1 MVSSWQSSQDEVFV
15 GKKQCWNKVH
25 CDSWNKIFFGL
36 IFGEWFTKSTT
47 LVRFE
52 KILYFIIC
60 FLSIWCFKSS
70 LMFLVSFFQHLY
82 HHSTDYTSKVC
93 APFQP
98 KQDKLGVACHR
109 GNCQNNSVE
118 VWRGQLAG
126 STTPASACAN
136 FCWAWDFLGER

>member
-1 MVSSWQSSQDEVFV
+1 MTKFSRWGFS
-15 GKKQCWNKVH
+15 GKKNSVEIMFIVTAEIR
-25 CDSWNKIFFGL
+25 S
-36 IFGEWFTKSTT
+36 EWSNFWTHFRWVIYQIYHISE
-47 LVRFE
+47 VW

-60 FLSIWCFKSS
+60 FLLIWCFKSS
-70 LMFLVSFFQHLY
+70 LMFLVSFFQCLY
-82 HHSTDYTSKVC
+82 HHSADYSKVC